1 MSNLIKALLTV
12 TALFI
17 AVVMAYGIVIT
28 APTPAQVEPDEIA
41 TAIRT
46 QVVEKQTVQMTVRSQ
61 GNVEPLT
68 ESELIPEVSGKIKWI
83 SPKLVAGG
91 YFEADEVLLQIDDR
105 DYRSMIQRGQAV
117 LSRAQAEDEHAR
129 FEFQRLEE
137 LVKKRLTSQSTLE
150 SALRAQRIAAAAL
163 KEAEVNLAQA
173 QRDLRR
179 TELRAPYTGL
189 VRSKK
194 VNQGQF
200 ISRGATVASVYSAE
214 TVEVRIPLADS
225 QLAFLDIALGQRGS
239 LPVEA
244 QANVT
249 LSTQYGGQYYEWSGK
264 LVRTEAEIDAR
275 SRMVNAV
282 VRVDNDRTSGR
293 PPLPVGLFVN
303 AEIEGRTVNDIIVL
317 PRAAIRNQAQVLV
330 VDADNRLRYRN
341 VEFLRFDRDQV
352 YIKGG
357 LESGEAVNLSPIQ
370 TVIDGMRVKLAMN
383 DTSPLTSGVQ

>member
-1 MSNLIKALLTV
+1 
-12 TALFI
+12 
-17 AVVMAYGIVIT
+17 
-28 APTPAQVEPDEIA
+28 
-41 TAIRT
+41 
-46 QVVEKQTVQMTVRSQ
+46 
-61 GNVEPLT
+61 
-68 ESELIPEVSGKIKWI
+68 
-83 SPKLVAGG
+83 
-91 YFEADEVLLQIDDR
+91 
-105 DYRSMIQRGQAV
+105 MIQRGQAV

-150 SALRAQRIAAAAL
+150 GALRAQRIAAAAL

-303 AEIEGRTVNDIIVL
+303 AEIDGRTVNDIIVL

-383 DTSPLTSGVQ
+383 DTSPLTSGIQ